1 MSSFRPRHYETI
13 SLLMLSLQTEI
24 PPLLCIPFFHRQK
37 SVNEE
42 FQSDILIFFLLN
54 SSKSL
59 KNVLTD

>member
-1 MSSFRPRHYETI
+1 
-13 SLLMLSLQTEI
+13 MLSLQTEI

>member
-1 MSSFRPRHYETI
+1 
-13 SLLMLSLQTEI
+13 MLSLQTEI

-42 FQSDILIFFLLN
+42 FQSDILIFFYLIT
-54 SSKSL
+54 SKYF

>member
-42 FQSDILIFFLLN
+42 YQLDILIFFIKLLGN
-54 SSKSL
+54 TL
-59 KNVLTD
+59 KMY